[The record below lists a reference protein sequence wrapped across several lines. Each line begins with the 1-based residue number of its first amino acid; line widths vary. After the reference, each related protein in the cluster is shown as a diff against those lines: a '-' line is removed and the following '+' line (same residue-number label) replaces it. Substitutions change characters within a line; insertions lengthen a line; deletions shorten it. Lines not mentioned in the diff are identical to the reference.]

1 MPTDIDHI
9 TGLIL
14 KFHRGML
21 SIAEQRELEQW
32 VAGAD
37 GRGTL
42 FEALTDERIIR
53 EQLEK
58 MDQFSEERVRASIE
72 ARRPNALSPVVTA
85 DYPPA
90 MGDGKRGEVVRIFG
104 RRAAVAA
111 AILLLMVTGGYFW
124 YRAQPTVVKGV
135 VVKNDVLPG
144 GDKAILTL
152 AGGQRIILDSV
163 HQGLLAQQGNAQVSK
178 TDSGRLVYRSG
189 GGGVAAAPV
198 YNTLSTPRG
207 GQYQLILP
215 DGTKVWLNA
224 ASSIT
229 YPTSFIAERSI
240 SITGEAY
247 FEVAQDPG
255 RPFKVKV
262 NDMTVTVLGTS
273 FNINAYN
280 DEPGMR
286 TTLLTGAIA
295 VNTRGGRSVVRP
307 GQQTLVKVNGDAI
320 DIVDHADVEQAVAW
334 KDGRFSFHEADLPT
348 VMRQLARWYDV
359 DITYEGDIP
368 PRRFSGRIGK
378 TLTLD
383 QVLKILTHTRVHY
396 SIEAGNRLIIR
407 P

>member
-1 MPTDIDHI
+1 
-9 TGLIL
+9 
-14 KFHRGML
+14 ML
-21 SIAEQRELEQW
+21 FRS
-32 VAGAD
+32 
-37 GRGTL
+37 L
-42 FEALTDERIIR
+42 FSALTDEVMIR

-58 MDQFSEERVRASIE
+58 MDQFSEDRVRASVE
-72 ARRPNALSPVVTA
+72 ARWPNALSPVIRT
-85 DYPPA
+85 DYPPV
-90 MGDGKRGEVVRIFG
+90 MGERKRDSVVRVFG
-104 RRAAVAA
+104 RRVAVAA

-124 YRAQPTVVKGV
+124 YHAQHVLPVAEKATSLQH
-135 VVKNDVLPG
+135 DVLPG
-144 GDKAILTL
+144 GNKAILTL
-152 AGGQRIILDSV
+152 AGGQRILLDSV

-189 GGGVAAAPV
+189 GGGVASAPV

-247 FEVAQDPG
+247 FEVAQDPD

-262 NDMTVTVLGTS
+262 NDMTVAVLGTS

-295 VNTRGGRSVVRP
+295 VNTHGGRRVVRP

-320 DIVDHADVEQAVAW
+320 DIVDNADIEQTVAW

-396 SIEAGNRLIIR
+396 SIEAGNKLIIR